1 MLLTYS
7 YYYTI
12 NTTMV
17 QLSELDGELT
27 VTENILLTHPVA
39 DISFDTVDTLNNI
52 LAGWAIF
59 TGSLGEQR
67 ESSCSER
74 SSLGLNVVRKFTP
87 LAGVRQRYSWATD
100 TLVRQYQGCHILS
113 QSWPDWNTM
122 GLFFKCL
129 VNLAYFES
137 LFWITKL
144 VWKCRRIV

>member
-52 LAGWAIF
+52 LAG
-59 TGSLGEQR
+59 
-67 ESSCSER
+67 
-74 SSLGLNVVRKFTP
+74 
-87 LAGVRQRYSWATD
+87 
-100 TLVRQYQGCHILS
+100 
-113 QSWPDWNTM
+113 
-122 GLFFKCL
+122 
-129 VNLAYFES
+129 
-137 LFWITKL
+137 
-144 VWKCRRIV
+144 